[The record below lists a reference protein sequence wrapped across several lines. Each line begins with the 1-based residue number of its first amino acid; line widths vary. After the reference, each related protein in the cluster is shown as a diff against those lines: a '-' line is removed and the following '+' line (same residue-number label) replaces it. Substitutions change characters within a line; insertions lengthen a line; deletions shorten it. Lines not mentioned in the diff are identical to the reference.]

1 MELKSIGQGGQVSF
15 ETVRGVDKSYLNS
28 SADIKVQA
36 GDNTENEDM
45 TMAPKD
51 KDINEKDIKKAVDK
65 LNKFLEDDKTH
76 AEYEVHDKLKDIMI
90 KIIDDKTGKVIQEFP
105 PKKILDM
112 VAKMCE
118 MVGILFD
125 KKA

>member
-1 MELKSIGQGGQVSF
+1 MELRGIGQGGQVNF
-15 ETVRGVDKSYLNS
+15 DTVKNIDKGNSNNSVDV
-28 SADIKVQA
+28 KVQ
-36 GDNTENEDM
+36 DVNETSGKDL
-45 TMAPKD
+45 AVASKD
-51 KDINEKDIKKAVDK
+51 KDIDEKAIKKAVDK

-90 KIIDDKTGKVIQEFP
+90 KIIDDNTGKVIQEFP